1 MSSDNKD
8 YAKVVRLKENMPF
21 IYKGVVTWYE
31 KGDEF
36 VVVQEETLPD
46 LQLYYRVV
54 FRKYPKYVFD
64 GHTRASVFEV
74 VE

>member
-1 MSSDNKD
+1 MSKI
-8 YAKVVRLKENMPF
+8 VRLKEDMPF
-21 IYKGVVTWYE
+21 FYKDSATWYE

-36 VVVQEETLPD
+36 IVIEEETLPD
-46 LQLYYRVV
+46 LQLYYRVA

-74 VE
+74 IE